1 MSPMEKLIAKAKVLL
16 EALPYIQ
23 RFAGTTV
30 IIKYGGNAMVEPKLQ
45 AGFAEDVVL
54 LQSLGLRPVVVHGG
68 GPQIAR
74 AFETAGLETRFVD
87 GKRVT
92 DDKAMKVVER
102 VLGTTI
108 NREIVQLIRAHGGK
122 PVGLGGS
129 NGKALNVRRLG
140 SLKGEPDL
148 GRVGMVESVALE
160 MIEGL
165 TASGRIPVV
174 APLGV
179 DDEGLSYNVNADT
192 AAAEIAVALGANK
205 LMILTDVAGVR
216 GPRGSVQAKLT
227 ATEAKKQIR
236 SGVIKG
242 GMLPK
247 IESALRALA
256 AGVSQVHI
264 IDGRVTHAVLLEIFT
279 DKGVGTEILQRRQV
293 KKAPKHSSVRG

>member
-1 MSPMEKLIAKAKVLL
+1 MEKLIAKAKVLL

-30 IIKYGGNAMVEPKLQ
+30 VIKYGGNAMVERKLQ
-45 AGFAEDVVL
+45 AGFAEDIVL

-68 GPQIAR
+68 GPQIES
-74 AFETAGLETRFVD
+74 AFKSEGIESRFID
-87 GKRVT
+87 GRRVT
-92 DDKAMKVVER
+92 DDKAMRVVER

-108 NREIVQLIRAHGGK
+108 NREIVNLIKSHGGK
-122 PVGLGGS
+122 AVGLGS
-129 NGKALNVRRLG
+129 RNGKALNVRRLG
-140 SLKGEPDL
+140 SKRGEPDL
-148 GRVGMVESVALE
+148 GRVGHVESVCSD

-165 TASGRIPVV
+165 TASARIPVI

-179 DDEGLSYNVNADT
+179 DEEGLSYNVNADT
-192 AAAEIAVALGANK
+192 AAAEIAVGLAADK

-216 GPRGSVQAKLT
+216 GQSGSLQAKLS
-227 ATEAKKQIR
+227 ASEARQQIK

-247 IESALRALA
+247 IESALRATA
-256 AGVSQVHI
+256 GGVSQVHI

-279 DKGVGTEILQRRQV
+279 DKGVGTEIVPRAAV
-293 KKAPKHSSVRG
+293 KKAGKRSSVGG